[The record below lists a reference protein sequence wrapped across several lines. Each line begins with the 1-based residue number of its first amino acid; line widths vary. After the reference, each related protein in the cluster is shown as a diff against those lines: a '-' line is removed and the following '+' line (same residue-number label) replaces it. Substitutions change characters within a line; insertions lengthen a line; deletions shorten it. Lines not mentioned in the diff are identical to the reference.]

1 MSGGNRASY
10 ILVIIVLI
18 ASITG
23 NIFLYNS
30 QRNSQF
36 LLKIMTER
44 LKINEEEKSE
54 IAFSQFSKLS
64 ENVVELAR
72 GQGRIEAF
80 ATLANNLPV
89 QESDVSAIFHA
100 GLDSGY
106 GTALQLIDSVLSNMD
121 EKVVATIQKIPNV
134 EETRIPAGNV
144 KNATSNTKD
153 ILDYWN
159 SSKKTIQ
166 NTINSKVRDGK
177 KSEYTWKDSLITRAR
192 KAEID
197 LMLDEAREEGRLQ
210 GYHDATEDG
219 VCPAPGATAPKK
231 VETNKK

>member
-10 ILVIIVLI
+10 ILVVIVFI

-54 IAFSQFSKLS
+54 LAFSQFSKLS
-64 ENVVELAR
+64 ENVIELSR

-80 ATLANNLPV
+80 STLANNLPV

-106 GTALQLIDSVLSNMD
+106 GTALQLIDSIISNMD
-121 EKVVATIQKIPNV
+121 EKVVATIQKIPNI

-144 KNATSNTKD
+144 KSSPSNTKD

-159 SSKKTIQ
+159 SSKKNIQ
-166 NTINSKVRDGK
+166 NTINTKIRDRNK
-177 KSEYTWKDSLITRAR
+177 TDNTR
-192 KAEID
+192 KA
-197 LMLDEAREEGRLQ
+197 R
-210 GYHDATEDG
+210 
-219 VCPAPGATAPKK
+219 
-231 VETNKK
+231 

>member
-10 ILVIIVLI
+10 ILVVIVFI

-54 IAFSQFSKLS
+54 LAFSQFSKLS
-64 ENVVELAR
+64 ENVIELSR

-80 ATLANNLPV
+80 STLANNLPV

-106 GTALQLIDSVLSNMD
+106 GTALQLIDSIISNM
-121 EKVVATIQKIPNV
+121 

-144 KNATSNTKD
+144 KSSPSNTKD

-166 NTINSKVRDGK
+166 NTINTKIRDGK

-219 VCPAPGATAPKK
+219 VCPAPGATQQKNIETKK
-231 VETNKK
+231 K